1 MSQPVDYTK
10 QLKVDVQMTPREY
23 YQFRL
28 LAIQYNVQFLV
39 KWEKE
44 HCIVTTEL
52 PFIIS
57 QGYIQGIDF

>member
-28 LAIQYNVQFLV
+28 IAIQYNVQFLV